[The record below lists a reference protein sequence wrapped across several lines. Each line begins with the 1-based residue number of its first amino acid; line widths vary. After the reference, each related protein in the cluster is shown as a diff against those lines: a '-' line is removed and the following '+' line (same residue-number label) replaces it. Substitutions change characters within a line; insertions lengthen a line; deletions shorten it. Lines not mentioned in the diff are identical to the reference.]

1 MSQSVFVGVEEGGA
15 GEGTVGG
22 GVMWLQHKQA

>member
-1 MSQSVFVGVEEGGA
+1 MRAHSLMSQSVFVGVEEGGA

-22 GVMWLQHKQA
+22 GVM